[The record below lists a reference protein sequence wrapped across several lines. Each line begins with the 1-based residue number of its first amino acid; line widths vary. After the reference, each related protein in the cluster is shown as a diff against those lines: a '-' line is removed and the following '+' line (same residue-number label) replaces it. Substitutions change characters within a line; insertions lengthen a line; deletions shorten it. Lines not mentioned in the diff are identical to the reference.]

1 MSDIITHRFPADGP
15 ISLSVGQRSG
25 DLVVTATDATEV
37 LVELRPAGPR
47 GDDVAQ
53 RTEVDHRPGALRIE
67 VPRTTSIVGRS
78 ASVDIAVTVPTGS
91 TVAAESGSG
100 DIRLDGRFADVSAKC
115 GSGDIAVDT
124 CDDLQLTTGSGDV
137 YVTESAGARVRTG
150 SGSIRI
156 GTAGGTVEL
165 ESGSGTIEVEQPLS
179 SGRISA
185 ASGDLRVATVDG
197 RVELKT
203 ASGDI
208 TAHRGVEGELRAR
221 TASGNVS
228 VGIVAGT
235 AANLEVSS
243 ISGSIHSDLDHAD
256 APAETDRALLLSV
269 STVSGSIRLH
279 RTT

>member
-1 MSDIITHRFPADGP
+1 MSDIATHVFPADGP

-25 DLVVTATDATEV
+25 DLLVTAADTTEIT
-37 LVELRPAGPR
+37 VELRPAGHD
-47 GDDVAQ
+47 GDDLAG
-53 RTEVDHRPGALRIE
+53 RTTVDHRPGALRIE
-67 VPRTTSIVGRS
+67 VPRTTSLLGRS
-78 ASVDIAVTVPTGS
+78 ASVDITITVPTGS
-91 TVAAESGSG
+91 TVDAEAGSG
-100 DIRLDGRFADVSAKC
+100 DIRLDGRFADVAAKC

-124 CDDLQLTTGSGDV
+124 CDDLRVNTGSGDV
-137 YVTESAGARVRTG
+137 YVTEAAGARVRTG
-150 SGSIRI
+150 SGSIRF
-156 GTAGGTVEL
+156 GSAGGTVDL
-165 ESGSGTIEVEQPLS
+165 ESGSGSIDVEQSLN

-185 ASGDLRVATVDG
+185 ASGDVRVATVDG

-208 TAHRGVEGELRAR
+208 SADRAVEGNLRAR

-235 AANLEVSS
+235 AANLDVSS

-256 APAETDRALLLSV
+256 APAASDRALLLSV
-269 STVSGSIRLH
+269 TTVSGSIRLH